1 MGNKRKGI
9 AELINEVKEYIP
21 DALINDE
28 LAILIIDFLLKDFK
42 IYNLRNM
49 ACNNHNLHTILLFPN
64 VFIFSVLESN
74 YSNLL
79 VSIKIVLKQC
89 KHIIILLLSR
99 IYHMYQANTKD
110 LKLLD

>member
-42 IYNLRNM
+42 IYHLRNM
-49 ACNNHNLHTILLFPN
+49 ACSNHNLHTILLFPN
-64 VFIFSVLESN
+64 VFIFSALPALVWVMIIPLEAERVPHNERVLPS
-74 YSNLL
+74 
-79 VSIKIVLKQC
+79 
-89 KHIIILLLSR
+89 
-99 IYHMYQANTKD
+99 
-110 LKLLD
+110 